1 MKKRTFLKRSSALL
15 AGSTLLPMI
24 SCKNPAANASPSAHT
39 NWAGN
44 LSYSTDN
51 VYRPESV
58 EGVQEWVRKCEKIR
72 ALGSRHCF
80 NDVADSKENQLSF
93 DRLNQLLSLDEAGRT
108 VTVQAGMRYGEL
120 APILHE
126 RGFAL
131 HNLASLPHISVAGAC
146 ATATHGSGV
155 GNGNLATAV
164 KAMQFVDAQGE
175 VHRMDAK
182 NDPDTFPGAVVHL
195 GGIGMVTEVTLNIEP
210 TYEVDQAVY
219 LELPRNQLE
228 VHFEEILSAGY
239 SVSLFVDYQSDTI
252 NQVWVKRKRTPGES
266 NLIRP
271 TLYGA
276 KRATKDVH
284 PIIEISAE
292 SCTQQMGIPGPWFNR
307 LPHFKMDFTPSSG
320 KELQTEYFVP
330 RDRAF
335 DAIEAVYGLAD
346 RIRPY
351 LMISEI
357 RTIAQDELW
366 MSTAYHRDSVAIHFT
381 WEQDVEGVQA
391 LLPVLEK
398 ALEPFDPRPHWG
410 KIFGFT
416 GEELAEKYEKMP
428 EFRQLLSH
436 YDPNGKFRNSFMN
449 RYIFQTKMV

>member
-1 MKKRTFLKRSSALL
+1 MKKRTFLKRSSALV
-15 AGSTLLPMI
+15 AGGTILPLI
-24 SCKNPAANASPSAHT
+24 SCKTPTSEASSSGLS

-44 LSYSTDN
+44 LSYSTDK
-51 VYRPESV
+51 VYRPETV
-58 EGVQEWVRKCEKIR
+58 EEVQEWVRKCEKIR

-80 NDVADSKENQLSF
+80 NDIADSKENQLSF
-93 DRLNQLLSLDEAGRT
+93 ERLNKLIALDEVGKT

-120 APILHE
+120 APILQE
-126 RGFAL
+126 KGFAL

-164 KAMQFVDAQGE
+164 QALKFVDAQGE
-175 VHRMDAK
+175 LHSLDK
-182 NDPDTFPGAVVHL
+182 ENNPDTFYGAVVHL
-195 GGIGMVTEVTLNIEP
+195 GGIGMITEVTLNIEP
-210 TYEVDQAVY
+210 TYEVDQTVY
-219 LELPRNQLE
+219 LGLPRERLGT
-228 VHFEEILSAGY
+228 HLDKILSGGY
-239 SVSLFVDYQSDTI
+239 SVSLFADYQSDAI
-252 NQVWVKRKRTPGES
+252 NQVWVKRKKAPGAS
-266 NLIRP
+266 NVPLP
-271 TLYGA
+271 VYYAA

-292 SCTQQMGIPGPWFNR
+292 SCTPQMGIPGPWFDR
-307 LPHFKMDFTPSSG
+307 LPHFKMEFTPSSG

-335 DAIEAVYGLAD
+335 EAIEAVYSLAD
-346 RIRPY
+346 RIKPY

-357 RTIAQDELW
+357 RTIAKDELW
-366 MSTAYHRDSVAIHFT
+366 MSTAYQRDSVALHFT
-381 WEQDVEGVQA
+381 WEQDIEGVQA

-410 KIFGFT
+410 KIFGYT
-416 GEELAEKYEKMP
+416 GEELAEKYERIAD
-428 EFRQLLSH
+428 FRQLLSQ
-436 YDPNGKFRNSFMN
+436 YDPNGKFRNGFMN